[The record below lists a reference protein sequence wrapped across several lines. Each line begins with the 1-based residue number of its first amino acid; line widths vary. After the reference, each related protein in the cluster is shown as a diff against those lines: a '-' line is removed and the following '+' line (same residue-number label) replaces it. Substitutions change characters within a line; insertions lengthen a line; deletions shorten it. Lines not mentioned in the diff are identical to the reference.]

1 MVTVRVLSR
10 FKDEPPTDWID
21 DKDRIIPFGPL
32 YPAEEV
38 AKLVADSHAIRAVT
52 KKCRNDM
59 QNLEIDNEALAQLI
73 IKAIKTGRY
82 RNSVWCRIKNK
93 TIAACDSYVVFEK
106 AWVEAA
112 AKELE
117 SEYYL
122 KFALNDAGKL
132 LLVVSCHLS

>member
-32 YPAEEV
+32 YPAEQV

-73 IKAIKTGRY
+73 IKAIKTGR
-82 RNSVWCRIKNK
+82 
-93 TIAACDSYVVFEK
+93 
-106 AWVEAA
+106 
-112 AKELE
+112 
-117 SEYYL
+117 
-122 KFALNDAGKL
+122 
-132 LLVVSCHLS
+132 